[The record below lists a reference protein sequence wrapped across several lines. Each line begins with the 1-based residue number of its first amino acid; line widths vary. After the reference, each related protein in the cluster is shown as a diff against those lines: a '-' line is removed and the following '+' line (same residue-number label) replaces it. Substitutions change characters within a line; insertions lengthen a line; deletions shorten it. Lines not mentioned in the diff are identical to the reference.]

1 MEQVWEYLRAKN
13 KLSYCVWDSH
23 DEILAACADAWN
35 WLVNPAKIPAGTK
48 TPGSEEIAFL
58 HNLDLYRLPD
68 QITDRVIRRP
78 DAAPADRSA
87 SDAKISFQNA
97 RISLDLGVGP
107 RARYD
112 HY

>member
-1 MEQVWEYLRAKN
+1 MELARQPGK
-13 KLSYCVWDSH
+13 DSSWN
-23 DEILAACADAWN
+23 EDARF
-35 WLVNPAKIPAGTK
+35 G
-48 TPGSEEIAFL
+48 GIAFL
-58 HNLDLYRLPD
+58 HTLDPYRLPD

-112 HY
+112 RY